1 MAKKYL
7 HVRPMTHIQV
17 CPLRADHTWLLP
29 IRWLHNNAGSFL
41 QHVYVASIW
50 PIHC

>member
-17 CPLRADHTWLLP
+17 CPLRADHT
-29 IRWLHNNAGSFL
+29 
-41 QHVYVASIW
+41 
-50 PIHC
+50 